1 MDTFHSMDSKTASLI
16 LQLQIEDSTNLL
28 SSYEGKGKGI
38 EGVLTD
44 TQLALQLYT
53 EELERNAT
61 IISDRH
67 MTRSLARACQSDGD
81 ILALSFSQEQREA
94 RDRQVAM
101 RLGGLDV
108 PLAIA
113 GIEVVA
119 NGEEL
124 DDEVIE
130 KLNALYIC
138 AAEEPLDSDSRS
150 ADDQEGQDDS
160 KALVPYNSPSS
171 PGTESSKWAASR
183 TSQVPKRH
191 CTACRETFPSHDL
204 SRVPCTHEYCRGC
217 LHDLFNASLIDDTL
231 FPPRCC
237 RLPITPTASIRIY
250 LPASIVRQYEA
261 KKIEFDTPNRTY
273 CSNPLCSS
281 FIRIEYIAEE
291 QATCQV
297 CQVVTCTIC
306 KGAAHTGDCPD
317 DEALKLRCYSCRR
330 LVELDMGCNHM
341 TAKWKTCRCAQ
352 WDEHRLYARAEVV
365 VARQPAIHHQPAEQ
379 RRARVAAIAQD
390 LLERHECDHGSW
402 RWVRGPHECEECRH
416 DLPEYIFE
424 CRRCHIRACNRCRRN
439 RL

>member
-1 MDTFHSMDSKTASLI
+1 MDSKTASLI

-124 DDEVIE
+124 DDEVIK
-130 KLNALYIC
+130 KLNALYIS

-171 PGTESSKWAASR
+171 PGK
-183 TSQVPKRH
+183 P
-191 CTACRETFPSHDL
+191 
-204 SRVPCTHEYCRGC
+204 
-217 LHDLFNASLIDDTL
+217 
-231 FPPRCC
+231 
-237 RLPITPTASIRIY
+237 
-250 LPASIVRQYEA
+250 LPATLTHNLGTSLTLTRHRVLQMGSITNLPGSKTTAPPAAR
-261 KKIEFDTPNRTY
+261 P
-273 CSNPLCSS
+273 SPL
-281 FIRIEYIAEE
+281 
-291 QATCQV
+291 T
-297 CQVVTCTIC
+297 T
-306 KGAAHTGDCPD
+306 
-317 DEALKLRCYSCRR
+317 
-330 LVELDMGCNHM
+330 
-341 TAKWKTCRCAQ
+341 
-352 WDEHRLYARAEVV
+352 
-365 VARQPAIHHQPAEQ
+365 
-379 RRARVAAIAQD
+379 
-390 LLERHECDHGSW
+390 
-402 RWVRGPHECEECRH
+402 
-416 DLPEYIFE
+416 
-424 CRRCHIRACNRCRRN
+424 
-439 RL
+439 